1 MSLRI
6 IVVDPWGARRRWVEA
21 LAALLPDAHVY
32 GIDGEAASAGG
43 AHYAVGW
50 NPDRAFFAAHP
61 SLRAFFA
68 ASAGV
73 DALLAGGAL
82 PDSLP
87 LVRIEDGGMATQMAE
102 YCVHEAIRLQR
113 RFGDYEAQQ
122 REQVW
127 RPLEAEPKSA
137 WPVGV
142 FGLGAIGA
150 QVARTLAHAGFPVR
164 GYARSPKRLDGIEC
178 FDDRHGLRSFLEGTR
193 LLVVVAPHTRD
204 TGQLFDAQRLS
215 WLMPGA
221 WLVNV
226 ARGAL
231 VDETALLAALD
242 TGRLAGATLDVVAA
256 EPLPLGHPFW
266 HHRGIRLTPHV
277 SGITQIDESARQIA
291 GKIAALER
299 GNPVTG
305 LVDRNRGY

>member
-6 IVVDPWGARRRWVEA
+6 VVVDPWGARRRWVEA
-21 LAALLPDAHVY
+21 LASQLPDARVY
-32 GIDGEAASAGG
+32 GIDEQVPG
-43 AHYAVGW
+43 APGADYAIGW

-68 ASAGV
+68 TSAGV
-73 DALLAGGAL
+73 DALLGGAAL

-102 YCVHEAIRLQR
+102 YCLHEAIRLQR
-113 RFGDYEAQQ
+113 RFGDYEVQQ
-122 REQVW
+122 REEVW
-127 RPLEAEPKSA
+127 RTLETEPKAA

-150 QVARTLAHAGFPVR
+150 NIARVLSQAGFPVR
-164 GYARSPKRLDGIEC
+164 GYARSPKRIDGVEC
-178 FDDRHGLRSFLEGTR
+178 FDEGHGLRPFLEGTR
-193 LLVVVAPHTRD
+193 LLVVVAPRTPD
-204 TGQLFDAQRLS
+204 TEQLFDARKLS

-221 WLVNV
+221 WLVNI

-231 VDETALLAALD
+231 VDEAALLAAID
-242 TGRLAGATLDVVAA
+242 GGRLAGATLDVVAT
-256 EPLPLGHPFW
+256 EPLPPGHPFW
-266 HHRGIRLTPHV
+266 QHRGIRLTPHV

-299 GNPVTG
+299 GEPVTG
-305 LVDRNRGY
+305 LVDRSRGY